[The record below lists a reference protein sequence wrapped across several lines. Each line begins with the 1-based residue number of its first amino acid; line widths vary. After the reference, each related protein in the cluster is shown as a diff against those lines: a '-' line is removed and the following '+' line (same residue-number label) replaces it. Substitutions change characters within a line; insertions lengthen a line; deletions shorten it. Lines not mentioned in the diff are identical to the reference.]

1 MCRRCFSGSLRTLKT
16 ACSARETSKICVGVL
31 LKRVLTL
38 TSGTAGCSFCT
49 HNVYVYICHVCKC
62 DALSPLVSRVTGAAV
77 QLACEM
83 RSAGR
88 HTRAT
93 TSDLSFSRLE
103 LLESLWDSG
112 GPQYTEVH
120 ATSRLFVIFRTAFWK
135 SHFISF
141 ARFVLPAS
149 AVPVGWSLH
158 DGCGCE
164 TVRSVPPQSVREAH
178 AQGNKSVT

>member
-1 MCRRCFSGSLRTLKT
+1 MSSLSHQVQQDLHFVH
-16 ACSARETSKICVGVL
+16 IQY
-31 LKRVLTL
+31 
-38 TSGTAGCSFCT
+38 
-49 HNVYVYICHVCKC
+49 VYVCHICKC

-120 ATSRLFVIFRTAFWK
+120 ATSRLFVSFQTDERFGR
-135 SHFISF
+135 FISF

-149 AVPVGWSLH
+149 AVPVGWSLY

-178 AQGNKSVT
+178 AQGNTSVT